1 MDIQA
6 SLQSFSTQ
14 PLLKACRSLFKDT
27 LNIPLSPLA
36 DSPILPKRFFR
47 DSCPHDGY
55 SHSGQGLRSNRM
67 KKGSD
72 PIHLLTPAASCG
84 YLSFTSLLSASA
96 AGRGAALSGAALAFF
111 RGGRFA

>member
-6 SLQSFSTQ
+6 SLQSFPTQ
-14 PLLKACRSLFKDT
+14 PLLAAARSLFKDT
-27 LNIPLSPLA
+27 LKIPLSPLA

-55 SHSGQGLRSNRM
+55 SHPGQGLRSNRM

-72 PIHLLTPAASCG
+72 PIYLLTPAASCG
-84 YLSFTSLLSASA
+84 YLSFTSLLFASA

-111 RGGRFA
+111 KGGRFA